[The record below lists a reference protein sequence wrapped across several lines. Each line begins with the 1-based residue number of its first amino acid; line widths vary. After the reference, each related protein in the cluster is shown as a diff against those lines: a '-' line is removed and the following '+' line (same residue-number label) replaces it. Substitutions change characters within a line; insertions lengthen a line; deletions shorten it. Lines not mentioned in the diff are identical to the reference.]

1 MPELAIIAVAITL
14 IVAFYTVLYGL
25 EVLKEKNLGGAI
37 AIMALALVIVVL
49 PVYML
54 YFAN

>member
-1 MPELAIIAVAITL
+1 MSVIAVIVTL
-14 IVAFYTVLYGL
+14 IVAFYTVIYGL
-25 EVLKEKNLGGAI
+25 EIFREKNPVGAM
-37 AIMALALVIVVL
+37 AVMALALAIVAL

>member
-1 MPELAIIAVAITL
+1 MASIAVIVTL

-25 EVLKEKNLGGAI
+25 EIFQEKNIAGAI
-37 AIMALALVIVVL
+37 AVMALALAIVAL

>member
-1 MPELAIIAVAITL
+1 MAIIAVVITL

-25 EVLKEKNLGGAI
+25 EILKEQNRVGAVAVMI
-37 AIMALALVIVVL
+37 LALAIMVL

>member
-1 MPELAIIAVAITL
+1 MAIIALIVTL

-25 EVLKEKNLGGAI
+25 EILREKNIVGAV
-37 AIMALALVIVVL
+37 AVMVLALATVAL

>member
-1 MPELAIIAVAITL
+1 MPGMAIIAVVITL

-25 EVLKEKNLGGAI
+25 EVFKEKNSGGAV
-37 AIMALALVIVVL
+37 AIMFLALIIVAL